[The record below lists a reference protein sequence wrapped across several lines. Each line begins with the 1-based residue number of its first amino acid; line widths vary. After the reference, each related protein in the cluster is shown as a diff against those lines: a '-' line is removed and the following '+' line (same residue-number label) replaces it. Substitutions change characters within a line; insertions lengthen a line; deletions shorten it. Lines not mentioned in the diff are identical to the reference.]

1 MEPNQ
6 TLSMTLEGSTTG
18 RSCRH
23 AERKFAEHVKSCLL
37 NLNPDFSGPK
47 PQKRKPQQ
55 YKNIHD
61 HGVCVNMHAIP
72 HVFLGEGGFKK
83 EIFLL
88 LKFRFSILLL
98 S

>member
-37 NLNPDFSGPK
+37 NLNPDFFGAKTAKKNKESMLELSMTSSG
-47 PQKRKPQQ
+47 
-55 YKNIHD
+55 
-61 HGVCVNMHAIP
+61 A
-72 HVFLGEGGFKK
+72 FLCSGHILDDKK
-83 EIFLL
+83 
-88 LKFRFSILLL
+88 
-98 S
+98 